1 MPDLQRYPWNLN
13 LIKTWKITFIFVN
26 FFIKHE
32 MRELLAQ
39 KTTHE
44 NKPVK
49 ETKHRYLIYALSDK
63 DFTGSV

>member
-1 MPDLQRYPWNLN
+1 
-13 LIKTWKITFIFVN
+13 
-26 FFIKHE
+26 